1 MSTDQLK
8 MLDWICVYLLERSS
22 KRVKELQSSNLTA
35 FDTRNNSQV
44 FYAINLAVAYG
55 HRAIFNAF
63 YQSVKS
69 AKESPEKAVLTN
81 LLSLYGANLIIK
93 NYLSTMYEG
102 GYLKDINGGELLQNG
117 ILELL
122 PLLKNEAI
130 SLIDAIAP
138 PDFIVDSPLG
148 MSDGRVYDHLKSI
161 IYQTPETFERVEW
174 WQDITHRDYIKPKL

>member
-1 MSTDQLK
+1 
-8 MLDWICVYLLERSS
+8 MLDWICVYLLERSC
-22 KRVKELQSSNLTA
+22 KRVQQLQSMNQTA
-35 FDTRNNSQV
+35 FETRNNSQV

-63 YQSVKS
+63 YQSIK
-69 AKESPEKAVLTN
+69 AAEQSPEKAVLTN
-81 LLSLYGANLIIK
+81 LLSLYGSNLIIK

-102 GYLKDINGGELLQNG
+102 EFLKDINGGDLLRAG
-117 ILELL
+117 ILEIL

-148 MSDGRVYDHLKSI
+148 MADGRVYDHLKSVI
-161 IYQTPETFERVEW
+161 FQTPETFERVEW
-174 WQDITHRDYIKPKL
+174 WKDIAHRDYIKPKL